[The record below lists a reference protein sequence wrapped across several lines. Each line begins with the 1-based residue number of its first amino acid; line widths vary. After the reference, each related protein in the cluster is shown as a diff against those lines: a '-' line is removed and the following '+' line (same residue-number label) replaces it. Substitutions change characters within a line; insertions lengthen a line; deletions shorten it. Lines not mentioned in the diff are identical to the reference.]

1 MKKKFGQ
8 CHVLK
13 KEEVLVKVYQLIAVV
28 PGEQGARGVTVLTA
42 GLLVVGTLYYPV
54 LVLARLEG
62 QYLLLLR

>member
-1 MKKKFGQ
+1 M
-8 CHVLK
+8 
-13 KEEVLVKVYQLIAVV
+13 KVYQLIAVV